1 MIKVILI
8 LIITG
13 FIIINCGPNDNGSIQ
28 NPDYGNPSPELLT
41 CTTST
46 IAPGT
51 PLALGGAMI
60 SCPDG
65 TTSLISNGTVITP
78 IQFCPNPTTYPTT
91 FSEIA
96 FCINGNLWGVYSQNG
111 GFLTEIIPGTYSSDG
126 VNSSCTFTVQPN
138 CIIINN

>member
-1 MIKVILI
+1 MLKAILVF
-8 LIITG
+8 IITG
-13 FIIINCGPNDNGSIQ
+13 FIVVNCGPNQTTFDHGTVN
-28 NPDYGNPSPELLT
+28 
-41 CTTST
+41 CTTQQ

-51 PLALGGAMI
+51 PLTLGGAMI

-65 TTSLISNGTVITP
+65 TTSLISNGIIITP

-96 FCINGNLWGVYSQNG
+96 FCINNNLWGVYSQNG
-111 GFLTEIIPGTYSSDG
+111 GFLTEIVPGTYSSNG
-126 VNSSCTFTVQPN
+126 INSSCTFTVQAN